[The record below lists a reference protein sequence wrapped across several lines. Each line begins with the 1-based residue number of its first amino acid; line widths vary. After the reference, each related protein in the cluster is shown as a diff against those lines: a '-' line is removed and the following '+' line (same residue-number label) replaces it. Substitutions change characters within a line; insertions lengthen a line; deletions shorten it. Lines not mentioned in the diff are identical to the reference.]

1 MNRIVILY
9 TSIHHK
15 NTEKLLKEIVK
26 NKPVDLIDLLH
37 EKNIDLSKYQ
47 VVGFASGIYYSKF
60 HKSIYNYI
68 EESKNIPKKSFVIY
82 TAGMA
87 SKKPGENLIGYLEEK
102 GFEIL
107 GAYNCKGY
115 DTYGPFKI
123 IGGVAKGHPNELDM
137 EKGKEFLDGIIDMV

>member
-1 MNRIVILY
+1 MNNLVILY
-9 TSIHHK
+9 ASIHHK

-37 EKNIDLSKYQ
+37 EKNIELSKYQ
-47 VVGFASGIYYSKF
+47 VVGFASGIYYSKL
-60 HKSIYNYI
+60 HKSIYKYI
-68 EESKNIPKKSFVIY
+68 EENKNIPKKSFVIY

-87 SKKPGENLIGYLEEK
+87 SKKTVENFINYLEER

-123 IGGVAKGHPNELDM
+123 IGGVAKGHPNEKDV
-137 EKGKEFLDGIIDMV
+137 EKGKEFLDEIVNMI